1 MLEYYTNLN
10 SNSNLN
16 SNLNLDS
23 NRNMGINKNDN
34 KKNILK
40 DKFTLEK
47 SDFQKLQHAEQQ
59 NQLKSL
65 QYQENEKAKTIKE
78 NKNIYDMSLNSLFIN
93 LSKVSID
100 LVEDLTIY
108 LNQKDKNL
116 NNFFIIFTKGD
127 RLIYVGILFLLLS
140 LSLWFI
146 DISK

>member
-1 MLEYYTNLN
+1 MLEYYTNL
-10 SNSNLN
+10 NSNLN

-23 NRNMGINKNDN
+23 NRNMGINKNDFN

-78 NKNIYDMSLNSLFIN
+78 NKNIYDISLNSLFIN

-116 NNFFIIFTKGD
+116 NNFFIIFTKGE

>member
-10 SNSNLN
+10 SN
-16 SNLNLDS
+16 LNLDS
-23 NRNMGINKNDN
+23 NLNMGINKNDFN

>member
-1 MLEYYTNLN
+1 MHEYY
-10 SNSNLN
+10 SNLN
-16 SNLNLDS
+16 SNG
-23 NRNMGINKNDN
+23 NMTINKNDFN

-40 DKFTLEK
+40 DQFTLEK

-65 QYQENEKAKTIKE
+65 QYQENEKAKIIKE
-78 NKNIYDMSLNSLFIN
+78 NENIYNMSLNKLFIN
-93 LSKVSID
+93 LSKVSVE

-108 LNQKDKNL
+108 LNQKDKNI
-116 NNFFIIFTKGD
+116 NNFFIIFTKGN

-140 LSLWFI
+140 FSLWFI